1 MPSTSAAAVPSTR
14 PILTTKNP
22 TTTTTT
28 SSFIETISGSHV
40 DGSTPTSIIP
50 SVTNS
55 TTHNPILGDP
65 SLDGA
70 YKFIGIILIYSIA
83 FLICFIIFAI
93 LSCRAI
99 RTQTKPC
106 QDPAIKLN
114 SLKKRQESFD
124 FLEDDKSASN
134 SFTSRHSITRPTPS
148 KRLRRK
154 ASIQEIHCHAA
165 NIRPDFNG
173 DNSDSDIHHLYY
185 PTNSSRNPSPPPRS
199 SSDITASSLPI
210 KPKPRVPNRPT
221 EENLNNTLG
230 HRPTEQNLNN
240 TLGRPTKLLTDGKHD
255 YTIRRPPL
263 DVPPLSSYTDEDW
276 DARHQG

>member
-1 MPSTSAAAVPSTR
+1 MPTTSAAAAPSTR

-28 SSFIETISGSHV
+28 SSFIETISASHV
-40 DGSTPTSIIP
+40 DGSTQTSIIP

-70 YKFIGIILIYSIA
+70 YKFIGIILIYSIV

-114 SLKKRQESFD
+114 RLTKRQGSID
-124 FLEDDKSASN
+124 SLEDDNYSSN
-134 SFTSRHSITRPTPS
+134 SFTSRYSITRPAPS
-148 KRLRRK
+148 KQLRRN
-154 ASIQEIHCHAA
+154 ASIQEIQCHAA
-165 NIRPDFNG
+165 NTMPGFNEE
-173 DNSDSDIHHLYY
+173 NRDSDTIHMYCR
-185 PTNSSRNPSPPPRS
+185 TNSSRNPSPPPRS
-199 SSDITASSLPI
+199 SSDITASSFRGDRRPPNGPHRPKGPNLP
-210 KPKPRVPNRPT
+210 KVPK
-221 EENLNNTLG
+221 
-230 HRPTEQNLNN
+230 RPTEQNLNN
-240 TLGRPTKLLTDGKHD
+240 THAKPTKLLSDGVHE
-255 YTIRRPPL
+255 YTIREHP
-263 DVPPLSSYTDEDW
+263 DVPSLCSDIDEDR